1 MPIELNKAEY
11 AEALASLQK
20 YAEQNLEE
28 PLGNLA
34 AGLLL
39 GFFIEEIGPTL
50 YNRGVADAQA
60 RMQLRVDELDGEV
73 HQEPFRYWHRHGKKP
88 RR

>member
-1 MPIELNKAEY
+1 MSLELNKTEY

-39 GFFIEEIGPTL
+39 EFFIEEVGPAL

-60 RMQLRVDELDGEV
+60 RMQLRVAELDIEV
-73 HQEPFRYWHRHGKKP
+73 HQEPFRYWLQHGKKP